1 MTDVWIIYDKSGW
14 WWLQLKCI
22 GVGGWWRVK
31 ENSPSNTRQICWTWL
46 CHTSLTP
53 ATVSRREKLSTDF
66 IPEQERKYLDW
77 RQVSHWPRPTVT
89 YLKRLA
95 NSQLKE
101 AAMKKSSSRGKSYLL
116 NSRHH
121 EEISPYSTQ
130 RILREFLFPNDN
142 RSRLTKRDSFQ
153 ESKNQNKETS
163 CCF

>member
-1 MTDVWIIYDKSGW
+1 MFELFTTNLVGDDFSWNVLEWESLQHQTDLLDLALSHF
-14 WWLQLKCI
+14 
-22 GVGGWWRVK
+22 
-31 ENSPSNTRQICWTWL
+31 TD
-46 CHTSLTP
+46 TSHC
-53 ATVSRREKLSTDF
+53 LSAGETLHWF
-66 IPEQERKYLDW
+66 HPRPERKYLDW

-89 YLKRLA
+89 SLKRLA

-101 AAMKKSSSRGKSYLL
+101 AAMKKSSSRGKSNLL